1 MGFRIPYVPA
11 EGRQVLEIREGKSCA
26 SRILDLS
33 QGGIDHLVDALSQF
47 GISCEEWC
55 RRSTAYFVESQAEF
69 HEVEW

>member
-1 MGFRIPYVPA
+1 MGFRVPYVPA
-11 EGRQVLEIREGKSCA
+11 EGRQVLEIREGMFE
-26 SRILDLS
+26 LDLS

-55 RRSTAYFVESQAEF
+55 TRSTAYFVESRAEF